1 MAAGAIELNDE
12 FRRALDLL
20 DGGANI
26 FLTGKA
32 GTGKSTLLR
41 YFLDHT
47 AKNVAVAA
55 PTGIA
60 ALNVDGVT
68 IHRLFSFP
76 PSVSL
81 EYVLGPD
88 YYPAKYG
95 KLLKE
100 LDTLV
105 IDEVSMVR
113 ADLFDC
119 VAAALARYGPR
130 RGERFGGIQLVLV
143 GDPYQL
149 PPVVVEAEA
158 EFFRTRYATP
168 YFFSADAFTSLETS
182 VVNLEKV
189 YRQRDARFV
198 DLLNE
203 IRTGTAGDPIVAEL
217 NQRVRPGFETSEDE
231 FWITLTTTNRRAD
244 AVNRDHLDR
253 LPTPLES
260 HRASSSG
267 DLEGFEPQ
275 APPDLQF
282 KVGAQI
288 MLVNN
293 DVANR
298 WVNGSLGMVM
308 HVHRDDDAVAV
319 KVALQDGE
327 TVTVKQHTWE
337 VTKPVY
343 GDGRLSYVKVGTY
356 TQLPFKLAWAI
367 TIHKSQGKTLD
378 KVVVDLFRGTFAEGQ
393 LYVALSRCTS
403 LEGMVLKSPIKLR
416 DVRVEREVTR
426 FLARNSI
433 ASTAAESFAY
443 LGVLATGYGE
453 YDRIFELAAVIE
465 RDGEVIAEFSTLIN
479 PLRDIGRAASEYGVS
494 ASDLSL
500 APTVAQTWPVIAR
513 QLDGS
518 VLACPGL
525 PVVQTMIEKE
535 LKKAG
540 RPVGLGLGLD
550 LQELARLQGV
560 EPILDG
566 DTALERARA
575 ARALSTWLET
585 DREVAVPYRP
595 GAEGEHFGAIWSRD
609 VCRLRI
615 AEASPELAYSDVVT
629 VVAASRHPS
638 RDAVSRL
645 ALMRDQLRLEPEEVA
660 RVHIDAV
667 QTLMECA
674 QRDGSVSVDER
685 ERITAV
691 CDLLDQPLPDFGE
704 ESAPASPEEVLVPGA
719 RVCFTGSALDAS
731 GRALEREDLEAMAVE
746 LGLVP
751 VGAVTK
757 TRCEALVAAD
767 VCSTSGKARKAREF
781 GKPILAISQFLEWTD
796 GRSGSAC

>member
-1 MAAGAIELNDE
+1 MASGGIELNDE
-12 FRRALDLL
+12 FRRALELL
-20 DGGANI
+20 DNGASV
-26 FLTGKA
+26 FVTGKA

-41 YFLDHT
+41 HFLDT
-47 AKNVAVAA
+47 TPKKVAVAA

-76 PSVSL
+76 ASVSL

-88 YYPAKYG
+88 YYPGKYG
-95 KLLKE
+95 KLIKE
-100 LDTLV
+100 LDVLV

-130 RGERFGGIQLVLV
+130 RGERFGGIQMVLV

-149 PPVVVEAEA
+149 PPVVMDAET
-158 EFFRTRYATP
+158 EHFRTRYATP
-168 YFFSADAFTSLETS
+168 YFFSSDSFASLDAA
-182 VVNLEKV
+182 VVSLEKV
-189 YRQRDARFV
+189 YRQRDQRFV
-198 DLLNE
+198 DLLND
-203 IRTGTAGDPIVAEL
+203 IRTGSAGELVVAEL
-217 NQRVRPGFETSEDE
+217 NQRVQPDFHTSVDE

-244 AVNRDHLDR
+244 KVNQDHLER
-253 LPTPLES
+253 LPSPLES
-260 HRASSSG
+260 RQAASSG

-275 APPDLQF
+275 APANLHF
-282 KVGAQI
+282 KVGAQV
-288 MLVNN
+288 MLVSN
-293 DVANR
+293 DFANR

-308 HVHRDDDAVAV
+308 HVHHDDGVAAVDI
-319 KVALQDGE
+319 ALQTGE
-327 TVTVKQHTWE
+327 TVTVTPHTWE

-343 GDGRLSYVKVGTY
+343 SSGRLSYVKVGTY

-433 ASTAAESFAY
+433 DATTMESIAY
-443 LGVLATGYGE
+443 LGVLTTGYGE
-453 YDRIFELAAVIE
+453 YDRIFEIAVVIE
-465 RDGEVIAEFSTLIN
+465 RAGEVIAEVSTLIN
-479 PLRDIGRAASEYGVS
+479 PLRDIGRAASENGVS

-500 APTVAQTWPVIAR
+500 APTVAQAWPVIAR

-540 RPVGLGLGLD
+540 HPVGLGLGLD

-560 EPILDG
+560 EPIFDG

-585 DREVAVPYRP
+585 DREVAVQYRP
-595 GAEGEHFGAIWSRD
+595 GAEGDRFGAIWSRD
-609 VCRLRI
+609 GCRLR
-615 AEASPELAYSDVVT
+615 ASGASPELVYSDVVT
-629 VVAASRHPS
+629 VVAANRHPS
-638 RDAVSRL
+638 SDAVNHL
-645 ALMRDQLRLEPEEVA
+645 AMMRDQLCLDADGAA
-660 RVHIDAV
+660 RVHVAAV
-667 QTLMECA
+667 QALLECG
-674 QRDGSVSVDER
+674 QRDGTVSAAER

-691 CDLLDQPLPDFGE
+691 CEILGQPLPDFGE
-704 ESAPASPEEVLVPGA
+704 ESATAQPGEVFVPGT
-719 RVCFTGSALDAS
+719 RVCFTGSAQDGE
-731 GRALEREDLEAMAVE
+731 GRALEREDLEGMAIG

-751 VGAVTK
+751 VGSVTK
-757 TRCEALVAAD
+757 TRCDVLVAAD
-767 VCSTSGKARKAREF
+767 VCSASGKARKAREF
-781 GKPILAISQFLEWTD
+781 GKPILAISEFLEWAAH
-796 GRSGSAC
+796 RPGSAA